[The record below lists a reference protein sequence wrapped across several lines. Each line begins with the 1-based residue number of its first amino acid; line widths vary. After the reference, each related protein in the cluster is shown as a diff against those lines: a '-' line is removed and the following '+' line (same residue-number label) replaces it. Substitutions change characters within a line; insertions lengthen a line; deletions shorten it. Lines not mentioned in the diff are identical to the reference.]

1 VIKSIEEKRQK
12 TLKLTEPNGQYKYIY
27 VFTNK
32 IIPISALIVRQ
43 LKIKDGDKLDRE
55 CLVEKGRNH

>member
-1 VIKSIEEKRQK
+1 MCSKELSY
-12 TLKLTEPNGQYKYIY
+12 TL

-55 CLVEKGRNH
+55 FVVGKERNH